1 MSKYSLAESS
11 YQTLLQR
18 NSKYIEWRHIRG
30 VYEKVHAMATK
41 SSGLSLLPK
50 LTYEHVHL
58 SSMSKMRVD
67 LAAQVGRNPLL
78 HLLVYINIFL
88 GAEHVCCQ
96 CSGIL

>member
-1 MSKYSLAESS
+1 MAESS
-11 YQTLLQR
+11 YQTFLYREIPSTL
-18 NSKYIEWRHIRG
+18 SGVTIRG

-50 LTYEHVHL
+50 LTYTGITTFACL
-58 SSMSKMRVD
+58 YKKNFFRS
-67 LAAQVGRNPLL
+67 
-78 HLLVYINIFL
+78 